1 MASIVCRRICMK
13 NRTVIGIDV
22 GGTTTK
28 IVGFRKNETGE
39 KELIAPQ
46 FVRATDPMTSI
57 YGAFGKFTA
66 ENGLNLS
73 DIEKILMTGAG
84 SSVIK
89 EGIYNLPC
97 VSVPEFSGSGIGGL
111 YLSGLS
117 EAIVVSMGTGTAI
130 NHAKKCGDKY
140 EIKYLGGTG
149 VGGGTLVGL
158 SRKLLGVDNVDH
170 IEQLCAEGNL
180 ENIDLRIKDISR
192 KHNYHG
198 INENLTAANFG
209 KVSDMATSSDLAL
222 GIANM
227 VAETIAMLSIFAA
240 RAHGLCDIVLI
251 GNLTTIAPIRRVF
264 EDLGDDFAVHF
275 IIPENAQFGTVI
287 GAALNEG

>member
-1 MASIVCRRICMK
+1 MTEKDM

-28 IVGFRKNETGE
+28 IVGFRKKDNGE

-46 FVRATDPMTSI
+46 FVQATDPLTSI

-66 ENGLNLS
+66 ENGLEIS
-73 DIEKILMTGAG
+73 DIDRILMTGAG
-84 SSVIK
+84 SSRVK
-89 EGIYNLPC
+89 NGIYNLPC

-111 YLSGLS
+111 YLSGLD

-130 NHAKKCGDKY
+130 NHAKKIGDGY

-158 SRKLLGVDNVDH
+158 SKRMLGVDTVEH
-170 IEQLCAEGNL
+170 IEQLAMTGNL
-180 ENIDLRIKDISR
+180 DNVDLRIKDISQN
-192 KHNYHG
+192 HSYHG
-198 INENLTAANFG
+198 IDENLTAANFG
-209 KVSDMATSSDLAL
+209 KLSDIASNGDVAL
-222 GIANM
+222 GITNI

-240 RAHGLCDIVLI
+240 RAYSVKEIVLI

-264 EDLGDDFAVHF
+264 ETLGDNFGVRF